1 MADLDIDALIAA
13 QAPQFFDPFDP
24 SNNPT
29 PLVLRSLPGE
39 EGRPRG
45 LLGRALDYAEN
56 GGPSQQAGPAPAP
69 AGYQNLDPALASR
82 VLGMVNASNGA
93 LPGVRSGFRSY
104 GEQAELYRRYL
115 AGEGAPANPPGHSLH
130 ERGEAADVNMR
141 GNQGRDG
148 GAAFITNNAASF
160 GLRQPYRREPWHVEV
175 DPSWQ
180 GPMPSVATGREAVA
194 SAAPQQRQGT
204 AMSAPG
210 RGAGASSDQSQ
221 ALAYAPSTSQGKSM
235 DEDLITG
242 SVPPTSSP
250 LSGLLGGLFTG
261 GSGAKTIGGLGG
273 LGGMPDQSSAGGGWR
288 DMLRAMSM
296 ALMSSPGNA
305 PFQNL
310 PTVYNAMLQERARA
324 DDRRY
329 NREKDR
335 RDFDFRKAEADQAQ
349 SNANRQFT
357 LAQQQANRREQPSL
371 QPIKDPA
378 GNVIGTFNPLT
389 GETKPIGPG
398 NPAPTPAP
406 ETSSP
411 AMPPVQPLDTTEG
424 QQTSAPARSATPAAA
439 APQPQRPQQQVGPNG
454 MPIIPGVRTLV
465 SKEDRRAFGIPDE
478 DTRVYQVDGAGKVT
492 SAGGQNININSGE
505 KSYDSTINKSYA
517 DRFIELQKDAAGAR
531 GQTDTLQ
538 ILRKQME
545 TPGFRSGAGAEFE
558 LGVRR
563 GLTALGIGDPQ
574 VVASS
579 ENFNKF
585 ANKAIMDG
593 LGGSLGSGVS
603 NADRDF
609 IKNTVPNLQN
619 TPDGNRQIIDT
630 MMKLNERK
638 AQIAL
643 LARRYA
649 AQHSGRIDAGFDD
662 ALEKWAEENPLF
674 PKAPEKADAPRALP
688 QGYTAQGAL
697 DDARKAIAAGKDR
710 GAVIDRL
717 KSFGID
723 PSGL

>member
-24 SNNPT
+24 RTIRRRLFCAACP
-29 PLVLRSLPGE
+29 
-39 EGRPRG
+39 
-45 LLGRALDYAEN
+45 AKK
-56 GGPSQQAGPAPAP
+56 AGP
-69 AGYQNLDPALASR
+69 
-82 VLGMVNASNGA
+82 GA
-93 LPGVRSGFRSY
+93 CWAVRSTMQRTAGHLSRPDR
-104 GEQAELYRRYL
+104 LRLRPDIRILIPRWRRACSAWSTPATARCPASDPVSL
-115 AGEGAPANPPGHSLH
+115 LRRAGRTLPSLSRRRGAPANPPGHSLH
-130 ERGEAADVNMR
+130 ERGDAADVNMR

-180 GPMPSVATGREAVA
+180 GLMPSVATGREAVA
-194 SAAPQQRQGT
+194 SAAPQQRQGNCDV
-204 AMSAPG
+204 
-210 RGAGASSDQSQ
+210 GAGSRRWRVIRSVAG
-221 ALAYAPSTSQGKSM
+221 AGLCASTSQGKSM

-357 LAQQQANRREQPSL
+357 LAQQQA
-371 QPIKDPA
+371 
-378 GNVIGTFNPLT
+378 
-389 GETKPIGPG
+389 KPP
-398 NPAPTPAP
+398 
-406 ETSSP
+406 
-411 AMPPVQPLDTTEG
+411 
-424 QQTSAPARSATPAAA
+424 RAAELA
-439 APQPQRPQQQVGPNG
+439 ADQRPGRQRDWHVQSADRRDEADRIGQSRAPPASKLRRPRCRPCSLWIPRKVSRRLRQLDLRRLPQSRRSRSVRNSKVGPNG

-505 KSYDSTINKSYA
+505 KSYD
-517 DRFIELQKDAAGAR
+517 
-531 GQTDTLQ
+531 
-538 ILRKQME
+538 
-545 TPGFRSGAGAEFE
+545 
-558 LGVRR
+558 
-563 GLTALGIGDPQ
+563 
-574 VVASS
+574 
-579 ENFNKF
+579 
-585 ANKAIMDG
+585 
-593 LGGSLGSGVS
+593 
-603 NADRDF
+603 
-609 IKNTVPNLQN
+609 
-619 TPDGNRQIIDT
+619 
-630 MMKLNERK
+630 
-638 AQIAL
+638 
-643 LARRYA
+643 
-649 AQHSGRIDAGFDD
+649 
-662 ALEKWAEENPLF
+662 
-674 PKAPEKADAPRALP
+674 
-688 QGYTAQGAL
+688 L
-697 DDARKAIAAGKDR
+697 DDQQ
-710 GAVIDRL
+710 VICR
-717 KSFGID
+717 S
-723 PSGL
+723 PH